1 MGARVLSFKGVDD
14 MGKYEFLGPD
24 AEAFGEVVKQL
35 EDGEPLSFTMI
46 GEVFGPEF
54 YELLLMTLLDAQDAA
69 RAIQGALNRLATKG
83 GIRSEI
89 REAVENYDADAAQAV
104 ASQGV

>member
-1 MGARVLSFKGVDD
+1 MGARVLSFKGADD

-24 AEAFGEVVKQL
+24 AEAFGEVVKLL
-35 EDGEPLSFTMI
+35 ESGEPLTFTMV

-89 REAVENYDADAAQAV
+89 REAVEDYDSTQAAAQ
-104 ASQGV
+104 GV